1 LKGRRVASSSSPLP
15 MEAAGWAVE
24 EPGRRAAINQTKR
37 PPRRRN
43 SVPSMPTV
51 KFAVLL
57 SAP

>member
-1 LKGRRVASSSSPLP
+1 

-24 EPGRRAAINQTKR
+24 EPGRRAAIKQTKR
-37 PPRRRN
+37 PARRRN

-51 KFAVLL
+51 KLAVLL

>member
-1 LKGRRVASSSSPLP
+1 MK
-15 MEAAGWAVE
+15 AAGRAVE
-24 EPGRRAAINQTKR
+24 ERGRRATIKQTIR